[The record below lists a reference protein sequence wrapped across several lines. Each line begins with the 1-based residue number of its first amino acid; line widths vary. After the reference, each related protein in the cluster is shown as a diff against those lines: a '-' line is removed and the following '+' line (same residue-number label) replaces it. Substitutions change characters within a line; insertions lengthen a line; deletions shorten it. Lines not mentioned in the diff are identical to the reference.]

1 MAGCE
6 AIFEEYASGGD
17 RARPQLAAAL
27 ARVTRGDT
35 LVVARIDRLAR
46 SLSHLLAVVESLRAR
61 GRVGATPGCGTK
73 IRWCLASLWHHGTQ
87 PDWRARRRSLRTNR

>member
-6 AIFEEYASGGD
+6 TIFEEYASGGD

-27 ARVTRGDT
+27 ARIKRGDT

-46 SLSHLLAVVESLRAR
+46 SLSHLLAVVERLRAR
-61 GRVGATPGCGTK
+61 GAHFT
-73 IRWCLASLWHHGTQ
+73 
-87 PDWRARRRSLRTNR
+87 RRSAVQPS